1 MKTLCTPVS
10 KEDIAQL
17 KVGDMVYLSG
27 KIFCGRDA
35 VLPKVVALA
44 ESGTTAE
51 KGIELEGSLVFH
63 TAVSDAG
70 VGPTSSNKVEIE
82 GSIAPLSK
90 YGVRIHLGKGKVAM
104 LAMSSA
110 ATLTPLSPLAI
121 ATSLAIT

>member
-44 ESGTTAE
+44 KSGTTAE
-51 KGIELEGSLVFH
+51 KGIELVGSLVIH

-70 VGPTSSNKVEIE
+70 VGPT
-82 GSIAPLSK
+82 
-90 YGVRIHLGKGKVAM
+90 
-104 LAMSSA
+104 
-110 ATLTPLSPLAI
+110 
-121 ATSLAIT
+121 